1 LSQESEA
8 NLRPSAYS
16 VAGSSSVAALAQVR
30 QQAFSGIAG
39 QARYIPVTRPEVIQP
54 AWLERVFDRLAR
66 RAALA
71 GGIAALVLLVALAL
85 PVWSA
90 LRGGSA
96 TASTS
101 SVSVRSSAG
110 VTGTTATR
118 VEDLGAAT
126 FVGGVPFVQ
135 RLRYFDA
142 VTGAGSPSR
151 LFVAGGREASLAE
164 YLRDVGNQVA
174 LPYLNDAINTR
185 DAIERYAVA
194 VAENDRIE
202 QARLGAASAAS
213 APISVW
219 QAPSPDSGTRLP
231 STVTFYACVGN
242 GFCGNMANGEQ
253 AYAGAAACSTNLP
266 FGTRFIIANDPS
278 GRVFTC
284 LDRGAL
290 SSTWVDI
297 WFYDAADGWAWQ
309 SMVGT
314 SSDIIIK

>member
-1 LSQESEA
+1 MSQEPDPNS
-8 NLRPSAYS
+8 RQSAYS
-16 VAGSSSVAALAQVR
+16 VTGSRSVAVLAQVR
-30 QQAFSGIAG
+30 QQAFSGVAG
-39 QARYIPVTRPEVIQP
+39 QPRYIPLTRPEAIQP
-54 AWLERVFDRLAR
+54 GWLERVFDGLAKQ
-66 RAALA
+66 AAVA
-71 GGIAALVLLVALAL
+71 GGIAALVLIVALAL
-85 PVWSA
+85 PIWSA
-90 LRGGSA
+90 LRGGEGA
-96 TASTS
+96 AATS

-118 VEDLGAAT
+118 VEDLSATT

-142 VTGAGSPSR
+142 VTGASSPSR

-174 LPYLNDAINTR
+174 LPYLNDAVNTR
-185 DAIERYAVA
+185 D
-194 VAENDRIE
+194 RIE
-202 QARLGAASAAS
+202 LYAAAVEENERAARAQLAAVVP
-213 APISVW
+213 APITAW
-219 QAPSPDSGTRLP
+219 QAPSAASGTRLN

-242 GFCGNMANGEQ
+242 GFCGNMANGQQ

-266 FGTRFIIANDPS
+266 FGTRFTIADDPS

-290 SSTWVDI
+290 SSTWVDV

-309 SMVGT
+309 SIVGT
-314 SSDIIIK
+314 NSDIIIK